1 MRGLFNRFANF
12 MQGRYGT
19 DKLNNALWV
28 LLLILWFVNIFV
40 WNRVARYIIELDDS
54 SHEQPDRK
62 ERDIFVDNV
71 LTACGYKVLHTKEIK
86 EEEIEQFLKG

>member
-40 WNRVARYIIELDDS
+40 WNRVARYIIDGIMLLIIVLICFVC
-54 SHEQPDRK
+54 SHATLLQEVPKTENFFRFTM
-62 ERDIFVDNV
+62 R
-71 LTACGYKVLHTKEIK
+71 
-86 EEEIEQFLKG
+86 

>member
-28 LLLILWFVNIFV
+28 LLLILWFVNI
-40 WNRVARYIIELDDS
+40 LCGT
-54 SHEQPDRK
+54 
-62 ERDIFVDNV
+62 V
-71 LTACGYKVLHTKEIK
+71 LQDTSLTE
-86 EEEIEQFLKG
+86 